1 MKKLPARS
9 QVAEADTWD
18 LSSLF
23 ASDQDWE
30 KSLRRLERQVAQFAQ
45 HQGKLARS
53 AKALAACLDLDVET
67 DRLAERLGAYA
78 YLKTT
83 QDQTNSEYQRM
94 LGRYQNIATRA
105 GEASSFIRPEIMA
118 IPPARMKVFL
128 QAKPLSEYALAL
140 KRIRRY
146 RKYTLAAREEQL
158 LAMQGEMAGAAGNI
172 FRKLIDAD
180 LKFGTVED
188 ETGKPV
194 ELTNSSFS
202 QLLQSPQRS
211 VRKQA
216 FHQFY
221 AEHVDHQNSLAAALA
236 GSIQKDVYYAR
247 ARGYESSLQ
256 RALFPDNVPQS
267 VYDNLIAAVRA
278 HLPAVHQYLELR
290 RRKMKLRQI
299 HMYDTYVP
307 LLPGLRRHT
316 RWDQAVGMIV
326 AALEPLG
333 SEYVETLQ
341 TGLRGRWC
349 DRYPNRHK
357 QSGAFSYG
365 TYAADPF
372 IMMNYKP
379 EVFEDVF
386 TLAHEAGH
394 SMHTYFSA
402 RNQPFLYYNYTIF
415 VAEVAS
421 TFNEEL
427 LSHYLLERAAD
438 DQDRAFL
445 LNRNVDAIRGTI
457 VRQTMFAEF
466 EKTVHGMVEQGEPLT
481 VGALRDVYGRLLR
494 DYFGPA
500 FVIDDEL
507 TLECLR
513 IPHFYRSF
521 YVYKY
526 ATGLSAAIALSRRVL
541 GGGDKERAEYLS
553 FLSGGCAKYPLE
565 LLKRAGVDMSERAPI
580 DTSLAHFSDMVK
592 ELDALL

>member
-1 MKKLPARS
+1 MKKLPPRDR
-9 QVAEADTWD
+9 VAEADTWD
-18 LSSLF
+18 LRSLF

-30 KSLRRLERQVAQFAQ
+30 KSLRRFERQINKFAQ

-53 AKALAACLDLDVET
+53 AQALAACLDLDVET
-67 DRLAERLGAYA
+67 DQLAERLGVYA
-78 YLKTT
+78 YLRTT
-83 QDQTNSEYQRM
+83 EDQTNSDYQRM

-105 GEASSFIRPEIMA
+105 SEAASFIRPEIMA
-118 IPPARMKVFL
+118 IPPARMKAFL
-128 QAKPLSEYALAL
+128 EAPGLADYVLVL

-146 RKYTLAAREEQL
+146 RKYTLSAREEQL

-180 LKFGTVED
+180 LKFGSVED

-216 FHQFY
+216 FQQFY
-221 AEHVDHQNSLAAALA
+221 AEHVDHENTLAAALA
-236 GSIQKDVYYAR
+236 GSIQKDVYYAK
-247 ARGYESSLQ
+247 ARGYDSSLQ

-267 VYDNLIAAVRA
+267 VYDNLIEAVRA
-278 HLPAVHQYLELR
+278 HLPAVHHYLELR
-290 RRKMKLRQI
+290 RRKMKIKQL

-307 LLPGLRRHT
+307 LLSGLRRKT
-316 RWDQAVGMIV
+316 SWNQAVGLIV
-326 AALEPLG
+326 AALAPLG
-333 SEYVETLQ
+333 NDYVSTLEQ
-341 TGLRGRWC
+341 GLRGRWC

-357 QSGAFSYG
+357 QSGAFSCG

-394 SMHTYFSA
+394 SMHTLYSA
-402 RNQPFLYYNYTIF
+402 RNQPYVYYDYTIF

-427 LSHYLLERAAD
+427 LSHRLLQDAAD
-438 DQDRAFL
+438 DQERAFL

-466 EKTVHGMVEQGEPLT
+466 ERTAHQMVEQGEPLT
-481 VGALRDVYGRLLR
+481 VGAFRELYGRLLR
-494 DYFGPA
+494 DYFGPE
-500 FVIDDEL
+500 FSVDEAL

-541 GGGDKERAEYLS
+541 GGGEKERAAYLT
-553 FLSGGCAKYPLE
+553 FLSGGCSKYPLE
-565 LLKRAGVDMSERAPI
+565 LLKRAGVDMRERAPI
-580 DTSLAHFSDMVK
+580 DTALLHFSHMVQ
-592 ELDALL
+592 ELDTLI